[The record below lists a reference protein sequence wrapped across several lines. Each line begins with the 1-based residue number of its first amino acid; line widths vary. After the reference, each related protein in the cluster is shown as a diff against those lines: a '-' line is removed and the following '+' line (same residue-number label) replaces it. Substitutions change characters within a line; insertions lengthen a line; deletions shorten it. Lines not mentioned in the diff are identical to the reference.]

1 MKFSF
6 LHSSLLHIVSLALVF
21 GGFAQ
26 VSHAGV
32 IDTAYLVDQEARTA
46 RLERVEALLTSESVA
61 RQLESFGVDKALV
74 AERVQAL
81 SDAELRSLEQEMD
94 AQAAG
99 GDALALIGSVFLVL
113 LILEVLGVTDVFK
126 KI

>member
-1 MKFSF
+1 MKFP
-6 LHSSLLHIVSLALVF
+6 LLRSLMLHIVSMALVF

-32 IDTAYLVDQEARTA
+32 IETGYVVHQDVRVA
-46 RLERVEALLTSESVA
+46 RLERVDAFLASESVA
-61 RQLESFGVDKALV
+61 RQLESLGVDKALV

-81 SDAELRSLEQEMD
+81 SDEELLLLEQEMD

-99 GDALALIGSVFLVL
+99 GDALALLGGVFLVL
-113 LILEVLGVTDVFK
+113 LVLELLGVTDVFK
-126 KI
+126 RI

>member
-1 MKFSF
+1 MRFS
-6 LHSSLLHIVSLALVF
+6 LLRSSMLHIVSIALVF

-32 IDTAYLVDQEARTA
+32 IETGYLLDQDSRAA
-46 RLERVEALLTSESVA
+46 RLERVEAMLASDSVA
-61 RQLESFGVDKALV
+61 RQLESLGVDKALV

-81 SDAELRSLEQEMD
+81 SNEELLLLEQEMD

-99 GDALALIGSVFLVL
+99 GDALALLGGVFLVL
-113 LILEVLGVTDVFK
+113 LVLELLGVTDVFK
-126 KI
+126 RI

>member
-1 MKFSF
+1 M
-6 LHSSLLHIVSLALVF
+6 LA
-21 GGFAQ
+21 
-26 VSHAGV
+26 S
-32 IDTAYLVDQEARTA
+32 D
-46 RLERVEALLTSESVA
+46 SVA
-61 RQLESFGVDKALV
+61 RQLESLGVDKALV

-81 SDAELRSLEQEMD
+81 SDAELRLLEQEMD

-99 GDALALIGSVFLVL
+99 GDALALIGAVFLVL